1 MMRGHSARM
10 ARVSKWRS
18 QRRNA
23 AVFRIGA
30 VAVGV
35 ALIVGACGDDDGA
48 GSGLIPTTT
57 TTAASNSG
65 GPGTTGGGSGTQPS
79 GPSGVGALSLS
90 DCIAVAQALASV
102 TLGALG
108 GVDPQSLGDAL
119 DQMSA
124 VAPTAIQNDLT
135 TMAETLAVFVAAL
148 TEEGIDLGNPSALAA
163 PGAAAALQQ
172 ASEAFEASGFEE
184 ASENVGN
191 WFDTSCEGVGG

>member
-1 MMRGHSARM
+1 MRGDSAGM
-10 ARVSKWRS
+10 ARVAKQGG

-23 AVFRIGA
+23 AAFRIGA
-30 VAVGV
+30 VAIAV
-35 ALIVGACGDDDGA
+35 ALIVGGCGDDDGA
-48 GSGLIPTTT
+48 GSGLIPATTT
-57 TTAASNSG
+57 TTAGNSG
-65 GPGTTGGGSGTQPS
+65 GAGTTAGGNGTQPS
-79 GPSGVGALSLS
+79 GPSGAGALSLS
-90 DCIAVAQALASV
+90 DCLAVAQALASV

-119 DQMSA
+119 DQMNA

-135 TMAETLAVFVAAL
+135 TMAETLAAFVASLA
-148 TEEGIDLGNPSALAA
+148 EQGIDLGNPSALAA

-172 ASEAFEASGFEE
+172 ASDAFEASGFEE